1 MMINLPLRFIGKQT
15 TFSLKML
22 FVLFV
27 IYQFTSCAVERDYPF
42 DSDTTESVVFSMNKA
57 NEPIKVQISE
67 TMKVLDTTRN
77 FISNAQVFIYEDNA
91 ITDTL
96 KYSEKSRNYVSNK
109 IIGPDTEVGLEVKL
123 DGGEKILKSTDR
135 IPVPPKIDTIELEE
149 DVLKIYD
156 EGEEYIYSRL
166 TLTLNEGAANTYYNI
181 ILRFITNDGERAF
194 TATAYFADEYI
205 SDPDLI
211 HADNVFHVRGVIIK
225 NNNIIGQKKLQL
237 LFIVYMKPD
246 NGDYYYELEIQ
257 NISENYY
264 SYVKDVYNIEGEDEV
279 FNVFTNI
286 EGGKGVF
293 SFYSVSKDTI
303 YPNQL

>member
-1 MMINLPLRFIGKQT
+1 MINLPLTFIRKQT

-22 FVLFV
+22 FVPFV

-42 DSDTTESVVFSMNKA
+42 DSNTTESVVFSMNKA

-96 KYSEKSRNYVSNK
+96 KYSDKSRNYVSNK
-109 IIGPDTEVGLEVKL
+109 VIGPDTEVGLEIKL

-135 IPVPPKIDTIELEE
+135 IPVPPKIDTIGLEE

-156 EGEEYIYSRL
+156 EGEEDIYSRL

-181 ILRFITNDGERAF
+181 ILRLITNDGEETLTAF
-194 TATAYFADEYI
+194 FDDYHI

-211 HADNVFHVRGVIIK
+211 HADNVFYDQGVIIK
-225 NNNIIGQKKLQL
+225 NNSIIGQKKLQL
-237 LFIVYMKPD
+237 LFIVYLKPD

-257 NISENYY
+257 NVSENYY
-264 SYVKDVYNIEGEDEV
+264 KYVKDVYNVEGENEV

>member
-1 MMINLPLRFIGKQT
+1 
-15 TFSLKML
+15 ML
-22 FVLFV
+22 FVPFA

-42 DSDTTESVVFSMNKA
+42 DSGTTEPVVFSMNKVD
-57 NEPIKVQISE
+57 EPIKVQISE

-77 FISNAQVFIYEDNA
+77 FISNAQVFIYGDNA

-96 KYSEKSRNYVSNK
+96 KYSDNSKSYVSNK
-109 IIGPDTEVGLEVKL
+109 VIQPNVEVGLEVKL

-135 IPVPPKIDTIELEE
+135 IPVPPKIDTIALEE

-156 EGEEYIYSRL
+156 EGEEDIYSRL
-166 TLTLNEGAANTYYNI
+166 TLTLNEGTTNTYYNI
-181 ILRFITNDGERAF
+181 ILRLIPNDGGQTLTAF
-194 TATAYFADEYI
+194 FDDVHI

-211 HADNVFHVRGVIIK
+211 NADNVFYENGVIIK
-225 NNNIIGQKKLQL
+225 NNTIIGQKKLEL
-237 LFIVYMKPD
+237 LFIVYSKPN

-257 NISENYY
+257 NVSENHYR
-264 SYVKDVYNIEGEDEV
+264 YVKDVYNIEGEDEV

-293 SFYSVSKDTI
+293 SFYSVYKDII
-303 YPNQL
+303 YPN